1 MTKQIQIDF
10 GAVEDF
16 AALPDGSYP
25 VTVDHVEMRDSKSS
39 DIPYLS
45 WDLIVSGD
53 EYAGRHLFFTT
64 SLSEKSLW
72 RLKAV
77 LNNLHI
83 LEDQM
88 SFEVDEESKYVISP
102 ELAGLPAIAIVST
115 EIYQGRTQNR
125 VEDLV
130 SAEEEEVPVAKKAA
144 VFKTTKA
151 TGPTAPPS
159 TTKKAPALKLK

>member
-25 VTVDHVEMRDSKSS
+25 VAVDHVEMRDSKSS

-88 SFEVDEESKYVISP
+88 SFEVDEESKYIISP

-130 SAEEEEVPVAKKAA
+130 SAEEAPIVKPALV
-144 VFKTTKA
+144 KTTKA
-151 TGPTAPPS
+151 AGPTAPPS
-159 TTKKAPALKLK
+159 TTKKAPALKLR

>member
-1 MTKQIQIDF
+1 MSKQIQIDF

-16 AALPDGSYP
+16 AALPEGSYP

-39 DIPYLS
+39 DVPYLS
-45 WDLIVSGD
+45 WDLIVSGE

-77 LNNLHI
+77 LNNLGV
-83 LEDQM
+83 LEEQM
-88 SFEVDEESKYVISP
+88 SFEIDEESKYVTSP
-102 ELAGLPAIAIVST
+102 ELSGIPALAIVT
-115 EIYQGRTQNR
+115 IELYQGRTQNR

-130 SAEEEEVPVAKKAA
+130 SVQEAPAPAKKTA
-144 VFKTTKA
+144 VVVNSK
-151 TGPTAPPS
+151 GPIAPA
-159 TTKKAPALKLK
+159 KKAPALKLK